1 MSSAPEVGSCA
12 AVARVSWGVWD
23 GYEVALAPR
32 NYVRA
37 LQRAGAIALI
47 LPPDEVAVA
56 DPDVLL
62 DRVDALL
69 LAGGADIDPASY
81 GAEPHP
87 EAKGNWPGRGA
98 FGAGAHRRAP
108 ERGMP

>member
-1 MSSAPEVGSCA
+1 MSAPVVGICA
-12 AVARVSWGVWD
+12 AVERVSWGVWD

-47 LPPDEVAVA
+47 LPPDQVAVD

-81 GAEPHP
+81 GAAPHA
-87 EAKGNWPGRGA
+87 ETKGTRPGRGA
-98 FGAGAHRRAP
+98 FALAP
-108 ERGMP
+108 ARP

>member
-1 MSSAPEVGSCA
+1 MGTSSVTPPVVGICA
-12 AVARVSWGVWD
+12 AVERVSWGVWD

-47 LPPDEVAVA
+47 LPPDQVAVD

-69 LAGGADIDPASY
+69 LAGGPTSTRRATARSPT
-81 GAEPHP
+81 
-87 EAKGNWPGRGA
+87 RR
-98 FGAGAHRRAP
+98 RRAP
-108 ERGMP
+108 GPSATPSSWR